1 VLKRWG
7 FDLPPVI
14 EDVAPGQRVVVVDTN
29 NPAELPPS
37 INDAEIVAIIDHH
50 KLVPGIETKTPIE
63 VTIRPVACTATL
75 LWQLM
80 GGHGG
85 HAPEGIRGL
94 ALSAILSDTLEF
106 RSPTT
111 TPVDRNLAERL
122 AADLGVDIPTLAA
135 EMFEAKSDVS
145 HLSEKELLRLDS
157 KEYTVDG
164 VDFRISVL
172 ETVSPQAILKRK
184 EALMAAMPTV
194 AAEDGAQQVLL
205 FVIDIL
211 REEATLLSPRP
222 AHPQRRREDRS
233 APPSRRH
240 RVLPGIMSRKKQS
253 HPGAEVGVTTPPA
266 TIGRGLRR
274 DRGPLRRGPRGPS
287 GAACTTG
294 FGRHIP
300 AVQAMQAFRRNGG
313 RVVLGTNAPRPRRL
327 GGEQILPGHPVGRL
341 GRQRHLRRRRRAW
354 AMFRGAVGRRVW
366 FMGQEVDLAFFEP
379 PRLVEAP
386 LAVERVPLDE
396 AEGIACCGPFDPHAD
411 PDANRPDFE
420 RAVARGLPLLCAN
433 PDIVVDRGHSR
444 EWCAGAL
451 AQLYEAMGGR
461 ALYFGKPHAPI
472 YDLARQR
479 LAEVAPLPPD
489 ARIVA
494 VGDGPLTDVLGA
506 ARAGLDCLFVSGG
519 LAAVETG
526 TAPGGQ
532 PDPAKLDAYLAAEG
546 MAPRWTVGFLR

>member
-1 VLKRWG
+1 MSTRDTTLVFGHKSPDTDSTASPIIWAWFLSHHGGSAEARVLGTPNTEALFVLKRWG

-50 KLVPGIETKTPIE
+50 KLVPGIETKSPIE

-122 AADLGVDIPTLAA
+122 AADLGVDIPQLAA

-172 ETVSPQAILKRK
+172 ETVAPQAILRRK

-211 REEATLLSPRP
+211 REEATLLVPDQLTRNV
-222 AHPQRRREDRS
+222 AERTFGATVTGDTV
-233 APPSRRH
+233 
-240 RVLPGIMSRKKQS
+240 VLPGIMSRKKQ
-253 HPGAEVGVTTPPA
+253 
-266 TIGRGLRR
+266 I
-274 DRGPLRRGPRGPS
+274 
-287 GAACTTG
+287 
-294 FGRHIP
+294 IP
-300 AVQAMQAFRRNGG
+300 A
-313 RVVLGTNAPRPRRL
+313 LK
-327 GGEQILPGHPVGRL
+327 
-341 GRQRHLRRRRRAW
+341 
-354 AMFRGAVGRRVW
+354 
-366 FMGQEVDLAFFEP
+366 
-379 PRLVEAP
+379 
-386 LAVERVPLDE
+386 
-396 AEGIACCGPFDPHAD
+396 
-411 PDANRPDFE
+411 
-420 RAVARGLPLLCAN
+420 VA
-433 PDIVVDRGHSR
+433 
-444 EWCAGAL
+444 
-451 AQLYEAMGGR
+451 
-461 ALYFGKPHAPI
+461 
-472 YDLARQR
+472 
-479 LAEVAPLPPD
+479 
-489 ARIVA
+489 
-494 VGDGPLTDVLGA
+494 
-506 ARAGLDCLFVSGG
+506 
-519 LAAVETG
+519 
-526 TAPGGQ
+526 
-532 PDPAKLDAYLAAEG
+532 
-546 MAPRWTVGFLR
+546 